1 MSLTKC
7 TPTLVVEWT
16 YKHGA
21 KDELIL
27 SCTEHEF
34 KLSSLCV
41 FCAAICVRAQLS
53 MNSSLGPMSSVQVS
67 VISSLLIQVFRA
79 VNKYDFFLISA
90 GLH

>member
-7 TPTLVVEWT
+7 TPTLIVEWT

-27 SCTEHEF
+27 SCTENIGPNDEC

-53 MNSSLGPMSSVQVS
+53 MNLSLGPSM
-67 VISSLLIQVFRA
+67 FRA
-79 VNKYDFFLISA
+79 CSYIFK
-90 GLH
+90 GLRDQCSLV

>member
-16 YKHGA
+16 CKHGA

-27 SCTEHEF
+27 SCTEHIGPNEEF

-41 FCAAICVRAQLS
+41 FMCSYMCPCTAKYEFILRPEYVPCLQLH
-53 MNSSLGPMSSVQVS
+53 L
-67 VISSLLIQVFRA
+67 
-79 VNKYDFFLISA
+79 
-90 GLH
+90 